1 MLSKHLILPLLSI
14 AHLAFTSADS
24 VSELSTSDLE
34 NAVDKLARTGRRAQD
49 IHVRQTMSRP
59 RVATTLARLTAAF
72 NLADS
77 TPSIISELDELKE
90 EVEEDNV
97 VEIESTEEYNKTGKM
112 ASSSTVSFKVPE
124 VI

>member
-1 MLSKHLILPLLSI
+1 VLSKHLILPLLSI

-72 NLADS
+72 NL
-77 TPSIISELDELKE
+77 
-90 EVEEDNV
+90 
-97 VEIESTEEYNKTGKM
+97 
-112 ASSSTVSFKVPE
+112 
-124 VI
+124 VICGGQQPLLYLSLMN